1 MNILLINVSLR
12 PLSPV
17 KMFPV
22 GLGYIATAVKNA
34 GYAFDLLDIDAYR
47 YSDEEVE
54 RRIRRKK
61 YDVVCL
67 GCIVTGYRIVRD
79 LAAAVRRHH
88 PRALVVAGNTV
99 ASSVTD
105 TLLGRTEVDVAV
117 LGEGDETI
125 VEILKAVEE
134 AGDLAEVRGICLR
147 KEGSIVRTPRRPPI
161 QDISSLP
168 FIDFSLFD
176 AELYITNAATY
187 VSDPLPVPREEVRLL
202 PVNTARGCVARCTFC
217 YHVFD
222 GMPYRFR
229 SVENI
234 VREVRELADR
244 YAINY
249 VGFSDELT
257 FFSKKRALEF
267 SEAIIQSGLR
277 FYWVINC
284 RGDLFDR
291 EEDIEIIL
299 KMKEAGCISVGY
311 SLESSDPGILRA
323 MNKKITAED
332 FSRQTQLFHRA
343 GMPVVTSLVLGY
355 PQETPETIRA
365 TFDCCIENRIYPS
378 SGYLLP
384 QPGSKMYEYAREHG
398 FIRDEEEYL
407 LLMGDRQD
415 LRVNMTTMT
424 DEEFERHVLEGLKRC
439 NTILEVGL
447 DEDNLIKTQYYR
459 AKDKVLET

>member
-22 GLGYIATAVKNA
+22 GLGYIATAMKHA
-34 GYAFDLLDIDAYR
+34 GFSFDLLDIDAYR

-54 RRIRRKK
+54 RRIRRRK
-61 YDVVCL
+61 YDVVCM

-79 LAAAVRRHH
+79 LAAVVRHHH
-88 PRALVVAGNTV
+88 PRALIVAGNTV
-99 ASSVTD
+99 ASSVTE

-125 VEILKAVEE
+125 VDILRTMEKE
-134 AGDLAEVRGICLR
+134 GDLEDVPGICLR
-147 KEGSIVRTPRRPPI
+147 KDGRIRRTSARPPI
-161 QDISSLP
+161 RDISILP

-176 AELYITNAATY
+176 AELYITNASTY

-234 VREVRELADR
+234 VTEVRQLVDR

-267 SEAIIQSGLR
+267 SEAIIRSGLG

-291 EEDIEIIL
+291 EEDIEIIR

-323 MNKKITAED
+323 MNKKITSD
-332 FSRQTQLFHRA
+332 SFSRQTQLFHKA

-355 PQETPETIRA
+355 PQETPETIRR

-378 SGYLLP
+378 AGYLLP
-384 QPGSKMYEYAREHG
+384 QPGSKMYDYAREHG

-415 LRVNMTTMT
+415 LRVNMTSIP

-439 NTILEVGL
+439 NRILDVGL
-447 DEDNLIKTQYYR
+447 DEENLIKTQYYR
-459 AKDKVLET
+459 SRDKVIDA